1 MKKIGILGTGTVGQA
16 LAGRLAGLGY
26 EVAMGTRDVAASLSK
41 AAIKDWLKNN
51 PSVKLVTFTEAA
63 AFSDEIIVHAMNGF
77 AAIDSL
83 KMAGEANLNGKVLI
97 DVTNPLDFSKGFPP
111 TLFMSN
117 DTSLGELIQTTFP
130 TLKVV
135 KTLNTMSNPI
145 MINPA
150 LIAGD
155 HTVFVSGNDADAKT
169 TVKSVLN
176 SFGWADK
183 NIIDLGDITTARGT
197 EMILPIWVRL
207 YGHLQS
213 PMFNFNINIAQ
224 K

>member
-1 MKKIGILGTGTVGQA
+1 M
-16 LAGRLAGLGY
+16 AGRLAGLGY
-26 EVAMGTRDVAASLSK
+26 EVAMGTHDVSASLGK
-41 AAIKDWLKNN
+41 AALSDWLKNN

-155 HTVFVSGNDADAKT
+155 HTVFVSGNDTDAKT